1 MANTSITLVDTGGI
15 YVPSISSVPVVK
27 GDSVTFSTSDGTH
40 VVLFFSPD
48 AASVLSPNP
57 GKAFALAAGKKAI
70 FTFTGSQPGAHS
82 AFFASHPGAAPA
94 AFPSAVS
101 EVLTLQTGPG
111 REAATV
117 DFDSGTGGTTKPGS

>member
-1 MANTSITLVDTGGI
+1 MANTAITLVDTGGI
-15 YVPSISSVPVVK
+15 YVPSLSSVPVVK

-48 AASVLSPNP
+48 ASSILSPAP
-57 GKAFALAAGKKAI
+57 GKAFSLAAGKKAT
-70 FTFTGSQPGAHS
+70 FTFTASQPGAHS

-101 EVLTLQTGPG
+101 DVLTLQTGPG
-111 REAATV
+111 RAAATV
-117 DFDSGTGGTTKPGS
+117 DLSAGTGGTTKPGS